1 MINIGHVIPHTTIL
15 WQFLPPAFLFLITKN
30 FNSSQDHIFLIK
42 EGQSFNTLKRSLED
56 LKITF
61 PFVIDLFFYISSA
74 DKSLR
79 KGEYL
84 IDKKSDLLSLS
95 IDLANGKVFYRTFY
109 IPEGSVLS
117 QFLSDKEKKSFEMN
131 LEDEIIEKTRVT

>member
-1 MINIGHVIPHTTIL
+1 MRSLIL
-15 WQFLPPAFLFLITKN
+15 FFIIYFLSAFLFLITKN

-56 LKITF
+56 LRITF
-61 PFVIDLFFYISSA
+61 PFVIDLFFYISRA

-84 IDKKSDLLSLS
+84 IDKKSDLLSFS
-95 IDLANGKVFYRTFY
+95 VDLAKGKVFYRTFY
-109 IPEGSVLS
+109 IPEGSVVS
-117 QFLSDKEKKSFEMN
+117 QFLSDNCLLYTSPSPR
-131 LEDEIIEKTRVT
+131 D